1 MNKMVPKIEN
11 LSRKHGLML
20 ITDDPEFLQCC
31 MKCEVA
37 TSLGSVDSCPQ
48 RIHTSNSCCPSC
60 GIFLEHGL
68 DAMLVHW
75 KENAQF
81 FAGFQI
87 VVPLKIS
94 EEVIRSAFRLHKVPI
109 NQLRIL
115 YEWNNRTL
123 DIVFTKHISWVM
135 TIRHAP
141 WPLDIDDN
149 FLLDPLIYGLA
160 GFSSR
165 AGATVF
171 SQLRGLFEDL
181 TTWFIENYQID
192 PDEVFYNNQNAKQEN
207 IISYYVSYFLRFE
220 NIANMAIDILA
231 PDYEMS
237 SQPERCLIRTEG
249 SSQIP
254 IVTFQQV
261 NDALV
266 MQKGLITSWQRI
278 DPALQKMLEELS
290 DITTEM
296 RSVTTIET
304 DNVAQLSAQLDRTQ
318 IIQAQFLKLKPVI
331 SNMQGHLSPIVPLL
345 AEPVIKHL
353 LPSFNMNLMNS
364 WLDFSRSVERSVEGA
379 STYISGKMNLLSL
392 EQEKK
397 TTKRLNLLT
406 ALFGCLSGLNL
417 VVAYIAWATPTP
429 TSEIYLS
436 IGALMLSFIVLT
448 MLFVTRFVSK
458 D

>member
-1 MNKMVPKIEN
+1 MISHFVVNWMNKMVSEIEN

-20 ITDDPEFLQCC
+20 ITDANDDFLQCC

-37 TSLGSVDSCPQ
+37 TSLGSVESCPQ

-68 DAMLVHW
+68 EAMLVHW
-75 KENAQF
+75 KEGAQF

-87 VVPLKIS
+87 VVPLRIS

-181 TTWFIENYQID
+181 TT
-192 PDEVFYNNQNAKQEN
+192 
-207 IISYYVSYFLRFE
+207 
-220 NIANMAIDILA
+220 
-231 PDYEMS
+231 
-237 SQPERCLIRTEG
+237 
-249 SSQIP
+249 
-254 IVTFQQV
+254 
-261 NDALV
+261 
-266 MQKGLITSWQRI
+266 
-278 DPALQKMLEELS
+278 
-290 DITTEM
+290 
-296 RSVTTIET
+296 
-304 DNVAQLSAQLDRTQ
+304 
-318 IIQAQFLKLKPVI
+318 
-331 SNMQGHLSPIVPLL
+331 
-345 AEPVIKHL
+345 
-353 LPSFNMNLMNS
+353 
-364 WLDFSRSVERSVEGA
+364 
-379 STYISGKMNLLSL
+379 
-392 EQEKK
+392 
-397 TTKRLNLLT
+397 
-406 ALFGCLSGLNL
+406 
-417 VVAYIAWATPTP
+417 
-429 TSEIYLS
+429 
-436 IGALMLSFIVLT
+436 
-448 MLFVTRFVSK
+448 
-458 D
+458 